1 MKIGLVQNNKCN
13 LSVRYII
20 RIKKIKVQRYLLL
33 ELYLI
38 IDTFFI
44 VKIIYIIANIRLKI
58 LRIFVIL
65 MIEIMEILI
74 FVKVNPLAF

>member
-1 MKIGLVQNNKCN
+1 M
-13 LSVRYII
+13 
-20 RIKKIKVQRYLLL
+20 
-33 ELYLI
+33 

-44 VKIIYIIANIRLKI
+44 VKIIYIMANIRLKV

-74 FVKVNPLAF
+74 FMKVDTLAF

>member
-1 MKIGLVQNNKCN
+1 M
-13 LSVRYII
+13 
-20 RIKKIKVQRYLLL
+20 
-33 ELYLI
+33 

-44 VKIIYIIANIRLKI
+44 VKIIYIIVNIRLKI

-74 FVKVNPLAF
+74 FVKVDPLAF

>member
-1 MKIGLVQNNKCN
+1 M
-13 LSVRYII
+13 RYII
-20 RIKKIKVQRYLLL
+20 RIKKIKAQRYLLL
-33 ELYLI
+33 EICLM

-58 LRIFVIL
+58 LSIFVIL

-74 FVKVNPLAF
+74 FVKVDTLAV

>member
-1 MKIGLVQNNKCN
+1 M
-13 LSVRYII
+13 
-20 RIKKIKVQRYLLL
+20 
-33 ELYLI
+33 

-74 FVKVNPLAF
+74 FVEVNPLAF

>member
-1 MKIGLVQNNKCN
+1 M
-13 LSVRYII
+13 
-20 RIKKIKVQRYLLL
+20 
-33 ELYLI
+33 

-74 FVKVNPLAF
+74 FVKVNPLVF

>member
-1 MKIGLVQNNKCN
+1 M
-13 LSVRYII
+13 
-20 RIKKIKVQRYLLL
+20 
-33 ELYLI
+33 

-44 VKIIYIIANIRLKI
+44 VKIIHKITNIRLKI

-74 FVKVNPLAF
+74 LVKVDTLAF

>member
-1 MKIGLVQNNKCN
+1 M
-13 LSVRYII
+13 
-20 RIKKIKVQRYLLL
+20 
-33 ELYLI
+33 
-38 IDTFFI
+38 IDTFFV

-74 FVKVNPLAF
+74 FVKVDTLAF

>member
-1 MKIGLVQNNKCN
+1 MN
-13 LSVRYII
+13 SVLYIRNTKEFQSTKVSII
-20 RIKKIKVQRYLLL
+20 RNMSNDRYLFL
-33 ELYLI
+33 
-38 IDTFFI
+38 

-74 FVKVNPLAF
+74 FVKVDTLAF

>member
-1 MKIGLVQNNKCN
+1 MICRRGTYLE
-13 LSVRYII
+13 S
-20 RIKKIKVQRYLLL
+20 KKFKAQRYLLL
-33 ELYLI
+33 EICLM

-44 VKIIYIIANIRLKI
+44 VEIIYIIANIRLKI

>member
-1 MKIGLVQNNKCN
+1 M
-13 LSVRYII
+13 
-20 RIKKIKVQRYLLL
+20 
-33 ELYLI
+33 

-74 FVKVNPLAF
+74 FFEVNPLAF

>member
-1 MKIGLVQNNKCN
+1 M
-13 LSVRYII
+13 
-20 RIKKIKVQRYLLL
+20 
-33 ELYLI
+33 

-74 FVKVNPLAF
+74 FVKVDTLAFKEVLVWVQLIQIGCICVLI

>member
-1 MKIGLVQNNKCN
+1 M
-13 LSVRYII
+13 
-20 RIKKIKVQRYLLL
+20 
-33 ELYLI
+33 

-58 LRIFVIL
+58 LCIFVIL

-74 FVKVNPLAF
+74 FVKVDTLVF

>member
-1 MKIGLVQNNKCN
+1 M
-13 LSVRYII
+13 
-20 RIKKIKVQRYLLL
+20 
-33 ELYLI
+33 

-44 VKIIYIIANIRLKI
+44 VKIIYITTNIRLKK

>member
-1 MKIGLVQNNKCN
+1 M
-13 LSVRYII
+13 
-20 RIKKIKVQRYLLL
+20 
-33 ELYLI
+33 

-44 VKIIYIIANIRLKI
+44 VKIIYITANIRLKI

-74 FVKVNPLAF
+74 FVKVDALAF

>member
-1 MKIGLVQNNKCN
+1 MN
-13 LSVRYII
+13 SVLYIRNTKEFQSTKVSII
-20 RIKKIKVQRYLLL
+20 RNMSNDRYL
-33 ELYLI
+33 
-38 IDTFFI
+38 FI

-74 FVKVNPLAF
+74 FVKVDTLAF

>member
-1 MKIGLVQNNKCN
+1 M
-13 LSVRYII
+13 
-20 RIKKIKVQRYLLL
+20 
-33 ELYLI
+33 

-65 MIEIMEILI
+65 MIEIVRMLIL
-74 FVKVNPLAF
+74 VKVSELAF

>member
-1 MKIGLVQNNKCN
+1 M
-13 LSVRYII
+13 
-20 RIKKIKVQRYLLL
+20 
-33 ELYLI
+33 

-44 VKIIYIIANIRLKI
+44 VKIIYIITNIRLKI

-74 FVKVNPLAF
+74 FVKVNPLVF

>member
-1 MKIGLVQNNKCN
+1 M
-13 LSVRYII
+13 RYIL
-20 RIKKIKVQRYLLL
+20 RIKKIQSIKVSIIRNMSNDRYLFL
-33 ELYLI
+33 
-38 IDTFFI
+38 

-65 MIEIMEILI
+65 MIEIMRILI

>member
-1 MKIGLVQNNKCN
+1 ML
-13 LSVRYII
+13 YIRNTKEFQSTKVSMI
-20 RIKKIKVQRYLLL
+20 RNMSNDRYL
-33 ELYLI
+33 
-38 IDTFFI
+38 FI

-74 FVKVNPLAF
+74 FVKVDTLAF

>member
-1 MKIGLVQNNKCN
+1 MN
-13 LSVRYII
+13 SVLNIRNTKEFQSTKVSII
-20 RIKKIKVQRYLLL
+20 RNMSNDRYLFL
-33 ELYLI
+33 
-38 IDTFFI
+38 

-65 MIEIMEILI
+65 MIEIMRILI

>member
-1 MKIGLVQNNKCN
+1 M
-13 LSVRYII
+13 RYIL
-20 RIKKIKVQRYLLL
+20 RIKKIQSIKVSIIRNMSNDRYLFL
-33 ELYLI
+33 
-38 IDTFFI
+38 

-74 FVKVNPLAF
+74 FVKVDTLAF

>member
-1 MKIGLVQNNKCN
+1 MN
-13 LSVRYII
+13 SVLYIRNTKEFQSIKVSII
-20 RIKKIKVQRYLLL
+20 RNMSNDRYLFL
-33 ELYLI
+33 
-38 IDTFFI
+38 

-65 MIEIMEILI
+65 MIEIMRILI

>member
-1 MKIGLVQNNKCN
+1 MN
-13 LSVRYII
+13 SVLYIRNTKEFQSTKVSMI
-20 RIKKIKVQRYLLL
+20 RNMSNDRYL
-33 ELYLI
+33 
-38 IDTFFI
+38 FI

-74 FVKVNPLAF
+74 FVKVDTLAF

>member
-1 MKIGLVQNNKCN
+1 M
-13 LSVRYII
+13 
-20 RIKKIKVQRYLLL
+20 
-33 ELYLI
+33 
-38 IDTFFI
+38 
-44 VKIIYIIANIRLKI
+44 ANIRLKI